1 MTIITVIDHLD
12 DSFTLLATMNPQS
25 GKYCDYFDISS
36 RVSSFLSYIVGGK
49 AMKTISKYG
58 LDMSYNEEDKEI
70 CFGLNSAASLGATG
84 IFHHHHHH
92 HHHHHQLFA
101 DG

>member
-1 MTIITVIDHLD
+1 
-12 DSFTLLATMNPQS
+12 
-25 GKYCDYFDISS
+25 
-36 RVSSFLSYIVGGK
+36 
-49 AMKTISKYG
+49 MKTISKYG

-70 CFGLNSAASLGATG
+70 CFGLNSVASLGATG

-92 HHHHHQLFA
+92 HHHHHQSFT

>member
-1 MTIITVIDHLD
+1 
-12 DSFTLLATMNPQS
+12 
-25 GKYCDYFDISS
+25 
-36 RVSSFLSYIVGGK
+36 
-49 AMKTISKYG
+49 MKTISKYG

-84 IFHHHHHH
+84 IFYHHHHH
-92 HHHHHQLFA
+92 HHHHHQSFT